1 VESEE
6 EDIDVTA
13 MSTNGALLLGV
24 SSSWFAG
31 ADSFAIFQALAIAKS
46 LRLGLVASSSGKM

>member
-1 VESEE
+1 
-6 EDIDVTA
+6 